1 MKTTTTQ
8 KSFWK
13 QSKSRG
19 TKTHLLRKLR
29 CQIMIKTKEEMLAE
43 LKAYIG
49 DRTDDETVS
58 LVENVTDTLSDME
71 KNGNSEARVKEVE
84 DMWRTKY
91 MERFFD
97 GDKEEKIIKVDEE
110 ETEENSKA
118 EEIKIE
124 DLYTEKESD

>member
-1 MKTTTTQ
+1 MV
-8 KSFWK
+8 
-13 QSKSRG
+13 
-19 TKTHLLRKLR
+19 
-29 CQIMIKTKEEMLAE
+29 KTKEEMLAE
-43 LKAYIG
+43 IKSYIG

-71 KNGNSEARVKEVE
+71 KNGNAEARVKEVE
-84 DMWRTKY
+84 DMWRAKY

-97 GDKEEKIIKVDEE
+97 GDKEKKNIEVEEDE
-110 ETEENSKA
+110 ETEEKDKS

>member
-1 MKTTTTQ
+1 MV
-8 KSFWK
+8 
-13 QSKSRG
+13 
-19 TKTHLLRKLR
+19 
-29 CQIMIKTKEEMLAE
+29 KTKEEILVE

-49 DRTDDETVS
+49 ERTDDETVS

-71 KNGNSEARVKEVE
+71 KNGNAEARVKEVE

-97 GDKEEKIIKVDEE
+97 GDKEEKITEVKEDV
-110 ETEENSKA
+110 ETEEKDRS

>member
-1 MKTTTTQ
+1 MV
-8 KSFWK
+8 
-13 QSKSRG
+13 
-19 TKTHLLRKLR
+19 
-29 CQIMIKTKEEMLAE
+29 KTKEEMLAE
-43 LKAYIG
+43 IKAYIG

-71 KNGNSEARVKEVE
+71 KNGNAEARVKEVE

-97 GDKEEKIIKVDEE
+97 GDKEEKTAEVKEEE
-110 ETEENSKA
+110 ETDKA

>member
-1 MKTTTTQ
+1 MV
-8 KSFWK
+8 
-13 QSKSRG
+13 
-19 TKTHLLRKLR
+19 
-29 CQIMIKTKEEMLAE
+29 KTKEEMLAE
-43 LKAYIG
+43 IKAYIG

-71 KNGNSEARVKEVE
+71 KNGNAEARVKEVE
-84 DMWRTKY
+84 DMWRAKY

-97 GDKEEKIIKVDEE
+97 GDNEKKTAEAKEEE
-110 ETEENSKA
+110 ETDKA

>member
-1 MKTTTTQ
+1 MV
-8 KSFWK
+8 
-13 QSKSRG
+13 
-19 TKTHLLRKLR
+19 
-29 CQIMIKTKEEMLAE
+29 KTKEEILAE
-43 LKAYIG
+43 IKAYIG

-71 KNGNSEARVKEVE
+71 KNGNAEARVKEVE

-97 GDKEEKIIKVDEE
+97 GDKEEKIAEVKEE
-110 ETEENSKA
+110 EEKDKS